1 MIIAVDIGNTNIKA
15 GVFEDNELV
24 LNFRFASSGQR
35 QSNEYGN
42 LFSGALNAKGIRPDA
57 LEGAIVSSV
66 VPGLTDSVKEA
77 LCLSSGARV
86 ISVDEQADGLM
97 PTSVSEPEMLGADRV
112 VNAYAASRLYT
123 APLIV
128 VDFGTAITFDYV
140 NGHGVH
146 VGGAIAPGMRISA
159 EALAKAA
166 ARLPRMELECP
177 PVNAVGRNT
186 LDAMRSGFFWG
197 FSGLVE
203 GIVGNMEAEQG
214 PVESVV
220 STGGD
225 SGLLS
230 GRIKRVT
237 HVDEHLT
244 LKGLNLIYRR
254 AI

>member
-24 LNFRFASSGQR
+24 LNFRFASSGHG
-35 QSNEYGN
+35 NEYGR
-42 LFSGALNAKGIRPDA
+42 LFSSALGARGIRPDA

-66 VPGLTDSVKEA
+66 VPGLTAMVKEA
-77 LCLSSGARV
+77 LCLSLGARV
-86 ISVDEQADGLM
+86 ISADEQAGGLM
-97 PTSVSEPEMLGADRV
+97 PTTVSEPELLGADRV
-112 VNAYAASRLYT
+112 VNAYAAARLYR

-140 NGHGVH
+140 NGNGVH

-159 EALAKAA
+159 DALAKAA
-166 ARLPRMELECP
+166 ARLPRMELERP

-197 FSGLVE
+197 FSGLVD

-254 AI
+254 VI